1 VRVVIADDAMLMR
14 EGLARLLEEAGF
26 EVTGKFGDGDELVR
40 RLPAAAPDVAI
51 VDIRMPPTHTD
62 EGLVAAERI
71 RASHPD
77 VGILVLSQYLESRY
91 AMRLLES
98 HPNSV
103 GYLLKE
109 RVSDIAVLADALR
122 RVHEGE
128 CVVDPTIVGR
138 LVKRTQDSALGDLTE
153 REREVLGLMAEGH
166 SNRGIC
172 ESLVLSPKTVE
183 AHIGRILQKLNL
195 PQTAEY
201 HRRVL
206 AVLAY
211 LRETAQA

>member
-1 VRVVIADDAMLMR
+1 
-14 EGLARLLEEAGF
+14 
-26 EVTGKFGDGDELVR
+26 
-40 RLPAAAPDVAI
+40 
-51 VDIRMPPTHTD
+51 MPPSHTD

-122 RVHEGE
+122 RVNEGE
-128 CVVDPTIVGR
+128 CVVDPTIVAR
-138 LVKRTQDSALGDLTE
+138 LFDRRRDGGAVSELTE
-153 REREVLGLMAEGH
+153 REREVLALMAEGH

-172 ESLVLSPKTVE
+172 DRLFLSPKTIE
-183 AHIGRILQKLNL
+183 AHIGHIFLKLGIGA
-195 PQTAEY
+195 TTEY
-201 HRRVL
+201 HLRVL
-206 AVLAY
+206 AVLTY
-211 LRETAQA
+211 LRAA